1 MESNKLQKK
10 IESSTDGWKITST
23 IKYIAKLNGIK
34 DLKTEDLKFA
44 AGWLKNNMWGITLD
58 EVLKASE
65 MALKGHLTLKN
76 ELFGTVSPKYLAE
89 LIQKYKFYKSEKEK
103 YNTPALPEK
112 TISEAEKT
120 SIIRNNLITT
130 FEKYKD
136 SGVMP
141 LAAYDVL
148 FSFGWHKITKYPEE
162 IINKIKIEAEDYYK
176 NDYEL
181 EKTKVINVLELRLLI
196 DRFKDINTKHVFKSK
211 CKELYLKRYFDD
223 LIDMNEN
230 IENFI

>member
-1 MESNKLQKK
+1 MKT
-10 IESSTDGWKITST
+10 ESSTDGWRITST

-65 MALKGHLTLKN
+65 MALKGHITLKN

-103 YNTPALPEK
+103 FITPALPEK
-112 TISEAEKT
+112 TITETEKR

-148 FSFGWHKITKYPEE
+148 FGFCWHKVTKYPEE
-162 IINKIKIEAEDYYK
+162 IVNKIKYEAEDYYK
-176 NDYEL
+176 QDYEL

-196 DRFKDINTKHVFKSK
+196 EKFKDINTKHVFKSK

-223 LIDMNEN
+223 LIDMNEH
-230 IENFI
+230 IKDYI

>member
-1 MESNKLQKK
+1 M
-10 IESSTDGWKITST
+10 
-23 IKYIAKLNGIK
+23 NGIK
-34 DLKTEDLKFA
+34 DLKTEDLKFSA
-44 AGWLKNNMWGITLD
+44 QWLKNNMWGITLD

-76 ELFGTVSPKYLAE
+76 ETFGTVSPKYMAE
-89 LIQKYKFYKSEKEK
+89 LINKYKFYKAEKEK
-103 YNTPALPEK
+103 FNTPALPEK
-112 TISEAEKT
+112 TITEVEKR

-130 FEKYKD
+130 FETYRETKGMYAEEVED
-136 SGVMP
+136 
-141 LAAYDVL
+141 D
-148 FSFGWHKITKYPEE
+148 FSFGWHKITKYPDE

-176 NDYEL
+176 QDYEL

-223 LIDMNEN
+223 LIDMK
-230 IENFI
+230 NFI